1 MAKNLIVRTSLCTS
15 IGLFSALVSSAEAQN
30 RYGAERDI
38 GSEVHS
44 MRREMDSTNSRVT
57 KLEGAVKSMRS
68 QRSNSGGHVSYSG
81 GNTPPAPIS
90 KRSGEGLYHR
100 VKAGETL
107 SSIAR
112 THQVGVD
119 RLVAENHITNPNALK
134 IGQEIYIPGR
144 KGSTAST
151 PPAPDAGR
159 KAPKQSAGS
168 AGGSSSHTV
177 QAGET
182 LSSIAR
188 RFGVTSTSIAAANSL
203 ANPNALSIGQSLQI
217 PGASASGYAKN
228 TASGSAKAPPAPA
241 PAPEP
246 KPGRNDEVVAP
257 DGHGFYQVE
266 KGDTLHSIAISF
278 GTNTRELRR
287 LNELPG
293 DALHVGDFLL
303 VPVPDESLYE
313 S

>member
-1 MAKNLIVRTSLCTS
+1 
-15 IGLFSALVSSAEAQN
+15 
-30 RYGAERDI
+30 
-38 GSEVHS
+38 
-44 MRREMDSTNSRVT
+44 MRRELDSTTSRVN
-57 KLEGAVKSMRS
+57 KLEGQVRS
-68 QRSNSGGHVSYSG
+68 ISSKLSNSGGHVSYSG

-151 PPAPDAGR
+151 PPAPDQGR
-159 KAPKQSAGS
+159 KSPKQSAGS
-168 AGGSSSHTV
+168 GGAASSHTV
-177 QAGET
+177 KAGET

-188 RFGVTSTSIAAANSL
+188 RFGVTSTSIAAANNL
-203 ANPNALSIGQSLQI
+203 ANPNALSIGQSLRI

-228 TASGSAKAPPAPA
+228 SGGSGSFKPSPPPA